1 MFFLSSSLLYGFSQ
15 PSSIYYYYRHYSFY
29 YRADEN
35 GVKLPKIHLILCKV
49 TPSSKDSKIGIG
61 GNTPSAEEIDKCWR
75 FVYDIYTKH
84 RDAFE
89 IRTQTTVSLLSTSND
104 RLPTSAPRLSSI
116 STPPSSIHEQRYS
129 ASTPV
134 TPASTS
140 HFHNHI
146 GNSTSLAQTYQP
158 QTFEDFMR
166 AYVMHI
172 GNESNVV
179 SRIAVKSHSP
189 LLAVKHSHHSQEYQ
203 ICAQTFD
210 KTLNDIVERI

>member
-1 MFFLSSSLLYGFSQ
+1 LFSFFLSLLYGFSQ

-35 GVKLPKIHLILCKV
+35 GVKLPKIHLILCKN
-49 TPSSKDSKIGIG
+49 TPPSKESKIGIG
-61 GNTPSAEEIDKCWR
+61 GNTPSIEEIDKCWR
-75 FVYDIYTKH
+75 FVYDIFTKH

-89 IRTQTTVSLLSTSND
+89 IRSSSIATMSSSSE
-104 RLPTSAPRLSSI
+104 RLPITPPRLSTI
-116 STPPSSIHEQRYS
+116 SATPSSSQEHRYS

-134 TPASTS
+134 TPATTT

-146 GNSTSLAQTYQP
+146 GNSNNLTQQYQI
-158 QTFEDFMR
+158 QTFEEFMR
-166 AYVMHI
+166 QYVMHI
-172 GNESNVV
+172 GNETNVV

-189 LLAVKHSHHSQEYQ
+189 LLAVKHSHHSHEYQ